1 MKKVALV
8 LAVGAVLTACGTT
21 GSQPTAQ
28 QRMDVPRAQSSVG
41 SIPDWFVDIPKDDG
55 AIYATGDAV
64 SSSASGA
71 LSVARA
77 NAFEGICQ
85 TAGGKVRSQTKV
97 YRVDTEKSS
106 TSTSTTAIRNFCPD
120 VDVTGAQVVKSSFAQ
135 ENGRIRAYVMVKLP
149 IGDAN
154 VLARTKQREQLER
167 QAVGGM
173 KQEFK
178 ELDEI
183 TRQDKEPAPV
193 SSVAP
198 VTTSPAPAVITPVP
212 ETKNLSERAKELP
225 HQTIS
230 DQKVKNQV
238 EAAIARGDA
247 VIMTHTVN

>member
-1 MKKVALV
+1 
-8 LAVGAVLTACGTT
+8 
-21 GSQPTAQ
+21 
-28 QRMDVPRAQSSVG
+28 
-41 SIPDWFVDIPKDDG
+41 
-55 AIYATGDAV
+55 
-64 SSSASGA
+64 
-71 LSVARA
+71 LSTARA

-120 VDVTGAQVVKSSFAQ
+120 VDVTGATVTKTAFVQ
-135 ENGRIRAYVMVKLP
+135 EGGRIRAFVQVKLP
-149 IGDAN
+149 MGDAN
-154 VLARTKQREQLER
+154 VLATTKHRNQLER

-173 KQEFK
+173 KEEFK
-178 ELDEI
+178 ELDRIAGPEK
-183 TRQDKEPAPV
+183 QEPKVEV
-193 SSVAP
+193 S
-198 VTTSPAPAVITPVP
+198 PVP
-212 ETKNLSERAKELP
+212 ESKNLSERARELP

>member
-21 GSQPTAQ
+21 GPQPTAQ
-28 QRMDVPRAQSSVG
+28 QKFEVQRAQT
-41 SIPDWFVDIPKDDG
+41 SIGNIPEWFTDIPKDDG

-120 VDVTGAQVVKSSFAQ
+120 VDVTGATVTKSSFVQ
-135 ENGRIRAYVMVKLP
+135 EGGRIRAFVMVKLP
-149 IGDAN
+149 IGDNN
-154 VLARTKQREQLER
+154 VLARTKQRDQLER

-183 TRQDKEPAPV
+183 TRQDKEPAPT

-198 VTTSPAPAVITPVP
+198 AAKEPVVVTPVP

-230 DQKVKNQV
+230 DQKVKSQV